1 MSNNFIEEILG
12 MKVQSNKP
20 LITKIGKLSHFD
32 TDHKM
37 SHFEAEI
44 EEPSQKPSKQNKSSQ
59 MIKVIKGASSSQCQE
74 SNEDFPNYEV
84 DMIPK
89 FLQKSDNVKNLD
101 R

>member
-12 MKVQSNKP
+12 MKVHQTNKA
-20 LITKIGKLSHFD
+20 LITKKGKLNHFD

-37 SHFEAEI
+37 SQFENEL
-44 EEPSQKPSKQNKSSQ
+44 EESYKPNKPKTQ
-59 MIKVIKGASSSQCQE
+59 LKNIKGSTVPSFCSE

-89 FLQKSDNVKNLD
+89 FL
-101 R
+101 

>member
-20 LITKIGKLSHFD
+20 PYSKKGKLNHFD
-32 TDHKM
+32 TDHKPTP
-37 SHFEAEI
+37 FEHDP
-44 EEPSQKPSKQNKSSQ
+44 EESYKPTKPPKPLLKSLKGTTPSF
-59 MIKVIKGASSSQCQE
+59 GTE

-89 FLQKSDNVKNLD
+89 FL
-101 R
+101 